1 MSTATRS
8 APRNGSTHD
17 GAASRI
23 AVPAPKPAVRRPTA
37 RRNTGR
43 IALGLVVVVLSALG
57 AVTLFSSAA
66 DRTPVIGVA
75 RDVPPG
81 ATLGEADLREV
92 SISTGSGVRV
102 VPAER
107 AADVIGRTAPAGL
120 TAGSLLN
127 PDQLS
132 DGPAL
137 PEGTVLVGAVL
148 KGGQFP
154 VGLSIGDTVEIVE
167 TTAPDATGAGE
178 PVPRGTGTV
187 TDLAD
192 SADGQTLRT
201 VSIAVPAEE
210 AAVIS
215 AAGAAGRVS
224 LVVTAP

>member
-1 MSTATRS
+1 MSTATRT
-8 APRNGSTHD
+8 PTRNGSTPT
-17 GAASRI
+17 GAPPRRTGTAST
-23 AVPAPKPAVRRPTA
+23 PTGRRPAA

-43 IALGLVVVVLSALG
+43 IALGLVVLALSVLG

-66 DRTPVIGVA
+66 DRTAVIGVA
-75 RDVPPG
+75 RDVPHG
-81 ATLGEADLREV
+81 AVITQADLREV
-92 SISTGSGVRV
+92 SVSAGSGLRI

-107 AADVIGRTAPAGL
+107 ATGVVGRTAPGGL

-132 DGPAL
+132 DGPPLA
-137 PEGTVLVGAVL
+137 EGTVLVGAVL

-154 VGLSIGDTVEIVE
+154 VGLTIGDSVEIVE

-178 PVPRGTGTV
+178 PVSRGTGTV
-187 TDLAD
+187 TDLSD
-192 SADGQTLRT
+192 SVDGQSLRT
-201 VSIAVPAEE
+201 VSIAVQAED